1 MQVRP
6 PTSVMFAII
15 GIALAPGCT
24 SARLERSTVAQ
35 AGTLTDIQYQ
45 QVLDNLAM
53 FCKNPGAL
61 PWHVNISDGSAQIAD
76 LGSAQVMLDWHRAVT
91 THPLLLGSRTVVE
104 QWGMNPV
111 TDDTEL
117 KVLRIAYRRAVGFDE
132 SLSGENHDNGPAD
145 ELAHE
150 LKKQT
155 QDLDEF
161 TDEIN
166 RHVAEARAR
175 YLNYQMKNLGF
186 AGLFSP
192 SKLADIFF
200 PYKFIYGDEKREPI
214 GDPRTTDGVPYFQLF
229 DKIVSVTDQ
238 RIVLPGEVVSDDD
251 EEYVDPA
258 GKHRKRPVFFNYSIS
273 DRLSSLP
280 TDNSLHTEKRYATPL
295 AAEVRRQVKDVQS
308 DLLKIHTGW
317 FHKGRKKD
325 VPKDAC
331 YVGHYRDCYVWVN
344 ADQVERADELYA
356 QDSQYRYPRS
366 AAQPVHHTGPE
377 IHAGE
382 CFSGALTQWLM
393 RSSRSRR
400 TGLARTAKCYLDTTL
415 AHRTRRFTARMC
427 AASFLGSSTIA
438 WMAASRD
445 LRSHSITG
453 SPGTR

>member
-1 MQVRP
+1 MQSRAFAP
-6 PTSVMFAII
+6 VMI
-15 GIALAPGCT
+15 GIICLAQAAGCT
-24 SARLERSTVAQ
+24 SARLERSILSQ

-104 QWGMNPV
+104 QWGISPV
-111 TDDTEL
+111 TNDVAL

-132 SLSGENHDNGPAD
+132 SLSGMDNDNEPAD

-166 RHVAEARAR
+166 RHVAEARDR
-175 YLNYQMKNLGF
+175 YLNYQLKRFGF
-186 AGLFSP
+186 SAIFNA
-192 SKLADIFF
+192 SKLADLLF

-214 GDPRTTDGVPYFQLF
+214 GNPQTADAVPYFQLF

-238 RIVLPGEVVSDDD
+238 RIVLPGENVSDDV
-251 EEYVDPA
+251 EEYVDN
-258 GKHRKRPVFFNYSIS
+258 GTHKKRPSFINYTVS

-280 TDNSLHTEKRYATPL
+280 PENARHTEKRYATPL

-308 DLLKIHTGW
+308 DLLKIQTGW
-317 FHKGRKKD
+317 FHRGRKKD

-331 YVGHYRDCYVWVN
+331 YVGHYHDCYVWVD
-344 ADQVERADELYA
+344 ADQVDELTEFTLKVLNVTSLL
-356 QDSQYRYPRS
+356 Q
-366 AAQPVHHTGPE
+366 QPNLFTIPVP
-377 IHAGE
+377 
-382 CFSGALTQWLM
+382 
-393 RSSRSRR
+393 
-400 TGLARTAKCYLDTTL
+400 
-415 AHRTRRFTARMC
+415 RFTP
-427 AASFLGSSTIA
+427 ASAFPAL
-438 WMAASRD
+438 
-445 LRSHSITG
+445 
-453 SPGTR
+453 